1 MDLYPYFERITLS
14 DKAMASNIDKIN
26 KSDLIG
32 TRDPLIE
39 PDTKRREESGRGKK
53 EEAGDEAG
61 KHFDSLKDAADQAN
75 GELEKKNSPYRFYIY
90 QEEDDTFINLVRL
103 DSDGNVVEVKKKN
116 ITHQEFAD
124 LIKHIQE
131 GEGLFFDS
139 IG

>member
-1 MDLYPYFERITLS
+1 MDLYPYFELTKLS
-14 DKAMASNIDKIN
+14 DKAMASNLEKIN

-32 TRDPLIE
+32 SRDPLVE
-39 PDTKRREESGRGKK
+39 PDAKRREGGHGKK
-53 EEAGDEAG
+53 EELPDEAG
-61 KHFDSLKDAADQAN
+61 KHFGSLKIAADQAN
-75 GELEKKNSPYRFYIY
+75 NELEKRNSPYRFYIY
-90 QEEDDTFINLVRL
+90 QEEKDTFINLVRL
-103 DSDGNVVEVKKKN
+103 DGNGNVAEVKRKN

>member
-26 KSDLIG
+26 KSDFIG
-32 TRDPLIE
+32 SRDPLIE
-39 PDTKRREESGRGKK
+39 PDAKRRESGHGKK
-53 EEAGDEAG
+53 EEPGDEAG

-75 GELEKKNSPYRFYIY
+75 SELEKKKSSYRFYIY
-90 QEEDDTFINLVRL
+90 QEENDIFINLVRL
-103 DSDGNVVEVKKKN
+103 DGDGNVAEVKKKN
-116 ITHQEFAD
+116 ITHQEFAE

-139 IG
+139 TG